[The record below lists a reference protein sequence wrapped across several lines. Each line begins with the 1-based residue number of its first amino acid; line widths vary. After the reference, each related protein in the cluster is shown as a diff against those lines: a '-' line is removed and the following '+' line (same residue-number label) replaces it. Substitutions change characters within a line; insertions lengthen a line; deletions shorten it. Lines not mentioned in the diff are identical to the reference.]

1 MRIDLEG
8 LYLNLTTMLY
18 RLFILIIFIFC
29 IECKLIAQ
37 IQILD
42 AEKHILIPYVEIYS
56 SDGDLIGLSDNKG
69 IVSSD
74 YIEIIRQLEKD
85 YISFNHISYNEI
97 IIPNDDFDLLQTIK
111 MTPKLFTLDE
121 VQVIARRKARKKE
134 YIKIDGY
141 YRSFQI
147 NDDIVK
153 YYEEGM
159 VSYYLSSD
167 ATKVWNVVSEN
178 RSFINKNIK
187 DKVRFVGLVVIWVGP
202 PRLGNKLTIK
212 YLEKKYDIQ
221 AAPERFKSF
230 TINLDQKKIGRIEPY
245 QNQERSLLEIT
256 FINKDKPE
264 EFRLFAYH
272 MINEYDNR
280 FAIYNTTSL
289 DSMNNENLSYCKRI
303 TSGAFKHKKDKK
315 YKHVEAIDEFFVI
328 GSEIVQSKPKRKLLK
343 RSGHKEYSNYE
354 NEFWKE
360 IKHPFYTPLPQG
372 VKHALETY
380 LTEFENVSGKK

>member
-8 LYLNLTTMLY
+8 LYLNLTSMLY
-18 RLFILIIFIFC
+18 RLFILIIFIFS

-42 AEKHILIPYVEIYS
+42 AEKHTPIPYVEIYS

-69 IVSSD
+69 IISSD

-97 IIPNDDFDLLQTIK
+97 IIPNDDFGLLQTIK

-167 ATKVWNVVSEN
+167 ATKVWHVVSEN
-178 RSFINKNIK
+178 RSFINKNLK
-187 DKVRFVGLVVIWVGP
+187 DKVRFATVVIISVGP
-202 PRLGNKLTIK
+202 PRLGNTLTIK
-212 YLEKKYDIQ
+212 YLEKKYGIQ

-245 QNQERSLLEIT
+245 QNQEKSLLEIT
-256 FINKDKPE
+256 LISKDKPK
-264 EFRLFAYH
+264 EFKLFGYH
-272 MINEYDNR
+272 TVTEYDNR

-289 DSMNNENLSYCKRI
+289 DSMNNENISYYKEI
-303 TSGAFKHKKDKK
+303 ASGTFKHKKDKR
-315 YKHVEAIDEFFVI
+315 YEQIEAINELFVI
-328 GSEIVQSKPKRKLLK
+328 GSEIVQSKPKKNISK
-343 RSGHKEYSNYE
+343 RFNYKEYSNYE

-372 VKHALETY
+372 VKHALEGY
-380 LTEFENVSGKK
+380 LTELENVSGKK

>member
-8 LYLNLTTMLY
+8 LHLNLISRFY

-42 AEKHILIPYVEIYS
+42 AEKHIPIPYVEIYS

-69 IVSSD
+69 MVSSD

-121 VQVIARRKARKKE
+121 VQVIARKKARKKE
-134 YIKIDGY
+134 YIKIDAY

-167 ATKVWNVVSEN
+167 ATKVWHVVSEN
-178 RSFINKNIK
+178 RSFINKNLK
-187 DKVRFVGLVVIWVGP
+187 DKVRFVGLVVMGW
-202 PRLGNKLTIK
+202 
-212 YLEKKYDIQ
+212 
-221 AAPERFKSF
+221 S
-230 TINLDQKKIGRIEPY
+230 
-245 QNQERSLLEIT
+245 S
-256 FINKDKPE
+256 
-264 EFRLFAYH
+264 
-272 MINEYDNR
+272 
-280 FAIYNTTSL
+280 
-289 DSMNNENLSYCKRI
+289 
-303 TSGAFKHKKDKK
+303 
-315 YKHVEAIDEFFVI
+315 
-328 GSEIVQSKPKRKLLK
+328 
-343 RSGHKEYSNYE
+343 
-354 NEFWKE
+354 
-360 IKHPFYTPLPQG
+360 
-372 VKHALETY
+372 
-380 LTEFENVSGKK
+380 